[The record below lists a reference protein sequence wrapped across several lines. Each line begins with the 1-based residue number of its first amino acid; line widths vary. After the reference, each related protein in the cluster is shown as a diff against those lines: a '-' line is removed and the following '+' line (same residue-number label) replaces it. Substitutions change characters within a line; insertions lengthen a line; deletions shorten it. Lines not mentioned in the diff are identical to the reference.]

1 MMKTES
7 IKQAVAL
14 GKKLGHIFV
23 ATADAEGLAHVAA
36 AAAIN
41 QVAENRVD
49 VAAWFCPGTLVNLQ
63 HNRRISLVVWDA
75 DTDTGY
81 QMLGRVENIGEQ
93 AMMNG
98 YMPEP
103 EDATP
108 LPQIERV
115 LQVKVAKVIAFSHAP
130 HSDVEE

>member
-1 MMKTES
+1 MKPES
-7 IKQAVAL
+7 IKQAVAI
-14 GKKLGHIFV
+14 GKKMGHTLV
-23 ATADAEGLAHVAA
+23 ATADAEGLPHVAA
-36 AAAIN
+36 AASIN
-41 QVAENRVD
+41 HVLENRVD
-49 VAAWFCPGTLVNLQ
+49 VAAWFCPGTLANLQ

-81 QMLGRVENIGEQ
+81 QMLGRVENIGEE

-98 YMPEP
+98 YMPGTE
-103 EDATP
+103 EAAP

-115 LQVKVAKVIAFSHAP
+115 LQVKVEKVIVFSHAP